1 MTNNHIGT
9 STAISKDAVLE
20 GNVSVWDFSQ
30 IREDA
35 FIGENVIIGRNV
47 YIGVG
52 VKIGANSKIQ
62 NNALIYEP
70 AIIESGVFIGPGVI
84 LTNDRNPRAINPDLS
99 QKNKSDWISTG
110 VHVLQGA
117 AIGAGVI
124 CISPV
129 RIGRWAFIAAGSVVT
144 NDVADFALVMG
155 TPARQVG
162 WVGKSGMKLIENES
176 GTFTCP
182 VSSQTYSMREGKL
195 IEN

>member
-1 MTNNHIGT
+1 MINNRIGT
-9 STAISKDAVLE
+9 SAAISENAVLE
-20 GNVSVWDFSQ
+20 GNISVWDFSQ

-35 FIGENVIIGRNV
+35 LIGENVIIGRNV
-47 YIGVG
+47 YIGAG

-70 AIIESGVFIGPGVI
+70 AIIEDGVFIGPGAI

-110 VHVLQGA
+110 VHILQGA
-117 AIGAGVI
+117 AIGAGAI

-129 RIGRWAFIAAGSVVT
+129 RIGRWACIAAGSVVT
-144 NDVADFALVMG
+144 KDVEDFALVMG

-162 WVGKSGMKLIENES
+162 WVGKSGMRLIEHES
-176 GTFTCP
+176 GAFTCP
-182 VSSQTYSMREGKL
+182 ISSETYSMQEGKL